1 MKLADEDNPSEKKKE
16 KPAPPRVRI
25 KASEEGAKIV
35 ASAKATQSRPAKAAE
50 SRPPQPAP
58 KDDDELPPLS
68 TGHSLAVA
76 EVAPSPKTDEAEAA
90 PSGKPPPPHI
100 ARGGKPAPP
109 RRAVQA
115 APPVSTRP
123 SPARSSEASP
133 SAKVKVV
140 AVAPEAAHDDHDHDH
155 DLDPEGEGTE
165 AKPGEPWAPHITPD
179 AGRHSALTSA
189 MGIVLLVF
197 LVELGAGIA
206 SNSLALFSD
215 AGHVFMDLFSY
226 GVAFAAVTVSQ
237 RKSSERETFGGHR
250 AEIVAAFI
258 SGVLLLIVVVVI
270 YLEAFSR
277 AFNPREGNVTFMLT
291 VPLLSIAAN
300 LYLARR
306 FEGAH
311 DLNMRGARMHVLSD
325 LMSGVGVLV
334 GGVLILATGNWI
346 FDPIVSGFIGL
357 LILRGALELLRESSE
372 ILLERTPAHL
382 KVTDLVARIVEV
394 PGVSSVH
401 AVHAWSLCSTV
412 HALSAHVVSSA
423 SGAAETELLAAVR
436 AKVQSSFGI
445 QYTTIQVE
453 RESCGADQH
462 PTVAH
467 TAAEAL
473 SHKHS
478 HA

>member
-1 MKLADEDNPSEKKKE
+1 MKLADEETPSERKKE

-25 KASEEGAKIV
+25 KASEEGAKVV
-35 ASAKATQSRPAKAAE
+35 APAKSLESRPARAAE
-50 SRPPQPAP
+50 ARPTKPAP

-68 TGHSLAVA
+68 TGHSVAVA
-76 EVAPSPKTDEAEAA
+76 EQAPPPKADEGA
-90 PSGKPPPPHI
+90 PAGSGKPPPPHI
-100 ARGGKPAPP
+100 ARGGKGAPP
-109 RRAVQA
+109 RRAA
-115 APPVSTRP
+115 PASPPVSIAS
-123 SPARSSEASP
+123 SPERAGQASTP
-133 SAKVKVV
+133 AKVKVV
-140 AVAPEAAHDDHDHDH
+140 AVAASAERDDHDQDH
-155 DLDPEGEGTE
+155 DPDAGAEPAE
-165 AKPGEPWAPHITPD
+165 AKPGEPWAPHIRTD

-189 MGIVLLVF
+189 IGIVFLVF

-215 AGHVFMDLFSY
+215 GGHVFMDLFSY

-346 FDPIVSGFIGL
+346 FDPIVSFFIGL

-382 KVTDLVARIVEV
+382 KVGDLVARISEV
-394 PGVSSVH
+394 PGVQSVH

-412 HALSAHVVSSA
+412 HALSAHVVASA
-423 SGAAETELLAAVR
+423 TGTSEMELLSAVR
-436 AKVQSSFGI
+436 AKVEGSFGI

-453 RESCGADQH
+453 HESCGADQH

-473 SHKHS
+473 AHKHS

>member
-1 MKLADEDNPSEKKKE
+1 M
-16 KPAPPRVRI
+16 RI
-25 KASEEGAKIV
+25 RASEEGAKVV
-35 ASAKATQSRPAKAAE
+35 ASAKATESRPAKPSE
-50 SRPPQPAP
+50 SRQAKPEPHE
-58 KDDDELPPLS
+58 DEEPPPLS
-68 TGHSLAVA
+68 TGHSVAVA
-76 EVAPSPKTDEAEAA
+76 EARRAPAEEASDAT
-90 PSGKPPPPHI
+90 PGGKPPPPHI
-100 ARGGKPAPP
+100 ARGGKAAPP
-109 RRAVQA
+109 RRKWETAPTLATAEPA
-115 APPVSTRP
+115 APAAEK
-123 SPARSSEASP
+123 PAP
-133 SAKVKVV
+133 AKVKVV
-140 AVAPEAAHDDHDHDH
+140 AVAASAAAQEHAHEDPDHPEPKPAGAASPPIH
-155 DLDPEGEGTE
+155 T
-165 AKPGEPWAPHITPD
+165 D

-189 MGIVLLVF
+189 IGIVLIVF

-226 GVAFAAVTVSQ
+226 GIAFAAVTVSQ

-277 AFNPREGNVTFMLT
+277 ALNPREGNVTLMLT

-311 DLNMRGARMHVLSD
+311 DLNMRGARMHVISD
-325 LMSGVGVLV
+325 LLSGVGVLA

-346 FDPIVSGFIGL
+346 FDPVVSGFIGL
-357 LILRGALELLRESSE
+357 LIARGAFELLRDSGE

-382 KVTDLVARIVEV
+382 KVGDLVAGISEV
-394 PGVSSVH
+394 PGVQSVH

-412 HALSAHVVSSA
+412 HALTAHVVSSA
-423 SGAAETELLAAVR
+423 AGAGETELVAAVR
-436 AKVQSSFGI
+436 AKVEAAFGI

-453 RESCGADQH
+453 HESCGADQH

-473 SHKHS
+473 SHAHS